1 MSGELS
7 AGYCGHCNRA
17 VTIRKKS
24 SGGLLRKMTSIFSS
38 DGGESEW
45 ECTKCG
51 QPAGKSFVPHVNHEA
66 VTDATAAESSTAAP
80 ADSAGPGGGIPALDV
95 NEYRDCPHC
104 RGSIRRE
111 AFKCLHCQ
119 LEVPPLSKLAEAS
132 CHICGNLL
140 KYEGSAIGQLVL
152 CPTCTGT
159 ICLPPPAGDRVVKTT
174 PPPVVKLPDDPAR
187 PTLTLALCVACE
199 HQLTY
204 QKKHAGRKVTCPSCK
219 KPLVL
224 P

>member
-24 SGGLLRKMTSIFSS
+24 SGGLLRKVTSIFSG
-38 DGGESEW
+38 DGADSEW

-51 QPAGKSFVPHVNHEA
+51 QPAGKSFIPQVNGDA
-66 VTDATAAESSTAAP
+66 VSSAPAAAEPTA
-80 ADSAGPGGGIPALDV
+80 GGGDPGVAEDIPLVEAND
-95 NEYRDCPHC
+95 YRECPHC
-104 RGSIRRE
+104 HGSIRRE

-119 LEVPPLSKLAEAS
+119 LEVEPLAKLAEAN
-132 CHICGNLL
+132 CHICGHLI
-140 KYEGSAIGQLVL
+140 KYEGSAAGQVML

-159 ICLPPPAGDRVVKTT
+159 ICLPVPADDRTPKTT

-187 PTLTLALCVACE
+187 PTLTIAMCVACE
-199 HQLTY
+199 HQMTY
-204 QKKHAGRKVTCPSCK
+204 QKKHAGRQVSCPSCK